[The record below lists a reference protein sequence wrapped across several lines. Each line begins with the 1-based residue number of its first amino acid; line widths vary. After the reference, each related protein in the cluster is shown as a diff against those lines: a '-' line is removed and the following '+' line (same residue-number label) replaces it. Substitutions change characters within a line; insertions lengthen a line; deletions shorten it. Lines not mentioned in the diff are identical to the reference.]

1 MAVKIKHNIQNKYIL
16 DITNSTQYIHCKL
29 ATSQNNVNVG
39 KISENIFLLSVYQ
52 YIILLLLLNKM
63 QAMLFIQF
71 YLLLKLTQANKSG
84 YKIN

>member
-1 MAVKIKHNIQNKYIL
+1 MAVKIKHNIQNKYNL

-39 KISENIFLLSVYQ
+39 KISENIVLLSVYQ
-52 YIILLLLLNKM
+52 YIILILLLNKM

-71 YLLLKLTQANKSG
+71 YLLLKLTRTNKSG